1 VKPEEH
7 KVSLVVEGGDLPT
20 HKLRVVWE
28 EGGKHAADAVTQAGA
43 EVVQDHLWGVFSRL
57 FASPLRT
64 VENMLHYLYC
74 PRPIQKVL
82 GSIPNGSAVL
92 VQAGV
97 EVVKPYLV
105 HEMHRLS
112 QCNAQCLTTVKDET
126 FSGRKTVGLMLGHCL
141 PSFPCVAVHCSL

>member
-1 VKPEEH
+1 MKPEEH

-82 GSIPNGSAVL
+82 GSNPSAL
-92 VQAGV
+92 QSPFRRPRARCP
-97 EVVKPYLV
+97 KPYY
-105 HEMHRLS
+105 RL
-112 QCNAQCLTTVKDET
+112 LI
-126 FSGRKTVGLMLGHCL
+126 
-141 PSFPCVAVHCSL
+141 